1 MKAKLISYT
10 DVTVPTPPYKKSTK
24 SGIVEDEKGKR
35 QLVMIEDEH
44 YNILKVG
51 MEGRIEKRITDFG
64 EFNFFV
70 PEIKEKKKV
79 SKVALITGASRGIGK
94 AIALE
99 LAKRGFNIVMNAFH
113 DLPDEGVKAMEEI
126 KKGGREAVFIRADV
140 SKYEEVEKMVKET
153 VEKLGRVD
161 VLVNN
166 AGMNIDKLLVNMAP
180 EQWQRVI
187 DVDLTGTYNC
197 TRAVLPYM
205 IQQGG
210 GNIVNVSS
218 MSAIDGATGQA
229 NYAAA
234 KGGVNSFTK
243 TVALEYAQY
252 NVLCNAVLPGCI
264 KTRMTDAMPY
274 GMLRDRLSKIPLGRR
289 GEPEEVAK
297 LVAFLVTE
305 GNYITGQLINISAG
319 EYV

>member
-1 MKAKLISYT
+1 MKAKLLSFT
-10 DVTVPTPPYKKSTK
+10 EVTVPPPPYKKSTK

-35 QLVMIEDEH
+35 HLVRIEDEH
-44 YNILKVG
+44 YSLLKLG
-51 MEGRIEKRITDFG
+51 MEGTVEKRKTDFG
-64 EFNFFV
+64 EFNIFT
-70 PEIKEKKKV
+70 PKLEKKEV
-79 SKVALITGASRGIGK
+79 TKVALITGASRGIGK

-113 DLPDEGVKAMEEI
+113 DLPEGGVKAMEEI
-126 KKGGREAVFIRADV
+126 KKGGREAIFIKGDV

-153 VEKLGRVD
+153 VDKLGRLD

-166 AGMNIDKLLVNMAP
+166 AGMNIDKLLVNLTP

-187 DVDLTGTYNC
+187 DVDLTGTFNC
-197 TRAVLPYM
+197 TKAALPHM

-218 MSAIDGATGQA
+218 MSGIDGATGQA

-234 KGGVNSFTK
+234 KGGVNALTK
-243 TVALEYAQY
+243 VIALEYAQY
-252 NVLCNAVLPGCI
+252 NVICNAILPGFI
-264 KTRMTDAMPY
+264 RTRMTDAMPQ
-274 GMLRDRLSKIPLGRR
+274 GLIRDRLMKVPLGRR

-305 GNYITGQLINISAG
+305 GTYMTGQLINISAG

>member
-1 MKAKLISYT
+1 MKVKLISYT

-35 QLVMIEDEH
+35 QLVRIEDEH

-51 MEGRIEKRITDFG
+51 MKGRIEKRVTDFG

-70 PEIKEKKKV
+70 PEIKGKKEV
-79 SKVALITGASRGIGK
+79 SKVALITGATRGIGK

-99 LAKRGFNIVMNAFH
+99 LARKGFNIVIN
-113 DLPDEGVKAMEEI
+113 DLELPDEGAEAINEI
-126 KKGGREAVFIRADV
+126 KKGGREAIFIKADI
-140 SKYEEVEKMVKET
+140 SKYEEVEKMVKDA
-153 VEKLGRVD
+153 VEKLGRMD

-166 AGMNIDKLLVNMAP
+166 AGINIDRLLINMTP
-180 EQWQRVI
+180 EQWQKVI

-197 TRAVLPYM
+197 TKAVLPHM
-205 IQQGG
+205 MQQGG
-210 GNIVNVSS
+210 GRIVNVSS
-218 MSAIDGATGQA
+218 MSALDGTMGQA

-234 KGGVNSFTK
+234 KGGVVSFTK
-243 TVALEYAQY
+243 TVAMEYAQY
-252 NVLCNAVLPGCI
+252 NILCNAIAPGCI
-264 KTRMTDAMPY
+264 KTRMTDAMPP
-274 GMLRDRLSKIPLGRR
+274 GMLRERVSQIPLGRR

-297 LVAFLVTE
+297 LVAFLATE

-319 EYV
+319 EYI

>member
-1 MKAKLISYT
+1 MKVKLISYT
-10 DVTVPTPPYKKSTK
+10 DVTVPAPPYRKSTK
-24 SGIVEDEKGKR
+24 SGIVEDEEGKCH
-35 QLVMIEDEH
+35 LVRIEDEH
-44 YNILKVG
+44 YSILKTG
-51 MEGRIEKRITDFG
+51 MEGRIEKRITDSG
-64 EFNFFV
+64 EFSFFI
-70 PEIKEKKKV
+70 PEVKKKEV
-79 SKVALITGASRGIGK
+79 SKVAIITGASRGIGK

-99 LAKRGFNIVMNAFH
+99 LARRGFNIVMNATH
-113 DLPDEGVKAMEEI
+113 DLPDEGVEAMEEI
-126 KKGGREAVFIRADV
+126 KKGGREAIFIKADV

-153 VEKLGRVD
+153 VEKFERVD

-166 AGMNIDKLLVNMAP
+166 AGMNIDKLLVNMTP
-180 EQWQRVI
+180 QDWQRVI

-205 IQQGG
+205 IKQSGG
-210 GNIVNVSS
+210 RIVNVSS
-218 MSAIDGATGQA
+218 MSSIDGATGQA

-234 KGGVNSFTK
+234 KGGVNSLTK

-252 NVLCNAVLPGCI
+252 NILCNAVLPGCI
-264 KTRMTDAMPY
+264 KTRMTDAMPP

-297 LVAFLVTE
+297 LVAFLAIE

>member
-35 QLVMIEDEH
+35 QLVGIDDEH
-44 YNILKVG
+44 YNILKIG
-51 MEGRIEKRITDFG
+51 MEGRIEKRVTDFG

-70 PEIKEKKKV
+70 PEIKEKKEV
-79 SKVALITGASRGIGK
+79 SKVALITGATRGIGK

-99 LAKRGFNIVMNAFH
+99 LARKGFNIVIN
-113 DLPDEGVKAMEEI
+113 DLELQDAGAEAINEI
-126 KKGGREAVFIRADV
+126 KKGGREAIFIKADI
-140 SKYEEVEKMVKET
+140 SKYEEVEKMVKEA
-153 VEKLGRVD
+153 VEKLGRMD

-166 AGMNIDKLLVNMAP
+166 AGINIDRLLINMTP
-180 EQWQRVI
+180 EQWQKVI

-197 TRAVLPYM
+197 TKAVLPHM
-205 IQQGG
+205 MQQGG
-210 GNIVNVSS
+210 GRIVNVSS
-218 MSAIDGATGQA
+218 MSALDGAIGQA

-234 KGGVNSFTK
+234 KGGVVSLTK
-243 TVALEYAQY
+243 TIAMEYAQY
-252 NVLCNAVLPGCI
+252 NILCNAIAPGCI
-264 KTRMTDAMPY
+264 RTRMTDAMPP
-274 GMLRDRLSKIPLGRR
+274 GMLRERVSQIPLGRR

-297 LVAFLVTE
+297 LVVFLVTE

-319 EYV
+319 EYI

>member
-35 QLVMIEDEH
+35 QLVRIEDEH

-51 MEGRIEKRITDFG
+51 MEGRIEKRVTDFG

-70 PEIKEKKKV
+70 PEIKEKKEV
-79 SKVALITGASRGIGK
+79 SKVALITGATRGIGK

-99 LAKRGFNIVMNAFH
+99 LARKGFNIVIN
-113 DLPDEGVKAMEEI
+113 DLELPDEGAEAINEI
-126 KKGGREAVFIRADV
+126 KKGGREAIFIKADI
-140 SKYEEVEKMVKET
+140 SKYEEVEKMVKEA
-153 VEKLGRVD
+153 VEKLGRMD

-166 AGMNIDKLLVNMAP
+166 AGINIDRLLINMTP
-180 EQWQRVI
+180 EQWQKVI

-197 TRAVLPYM
+197 TKAALPHM
-205 IQQGG
+205 MQQGG
-210 GNIVNVSS
+210 GRIVNVSS
-218 MSAIDGATGQA
+218 MSALDGAMGQA

-234 KGGVNSFTK
+234 KGGVISLTK
-243 TVALEYAQY
+243 TIAMEYAQY
-252 NVLCNAVLPGCI
+252 NILCNAIAPGCI
-264 KTRMTDAMPY
+264 RTRMTDAMPP
-274 GMLRDRLSKIPLGRR
+274 GMLRERVSQIPLGRR

-305 GNYITGQLINISAG
+305 GDYITGQLINISAG
-319 EYV
+319 EYI

>member
-35 QLVMIEDEH
+35 QLVRIEDEH

-51 MEGRIEKRITDFG
+51 MEGRIEKRVTDFG

-70 PEIKEKKKV
+70 PEIKEKKEV
-79 SKVALITGASRGIGK
+79 SKVALITGATRGIGK

-99 LAKRGFNIVMNAFH
+99 LARKGFNIVIN
-113 DLPDEGVKAMEEI
+113 DLELPDEGAEAINEI
-126 KKGGREAVFIRADV
+126 KKGGREAIFIKADI
-140 SKYEEVEKMVKET
+140 SKYEEVEKMVKEA
-153 VEKLGRVD
+153 VEKLGRMD
-161 VLVNN
+161 VLINN
-166 AGMNIDKLLVNMAP
+166 AGINIDRLLINMTP
-180 EQWQRVI
+180 EQWQKVI

-197 TRAVLPYM
+197 TKAVLPHM
-205 IQQGG
+205 MQQGG
-210 GNIVNVSS
+210 GRIVNVSS
-218 MSAIDGATGQA
+218 MSALDGAMGQA

-234 KGGVNSFTK
+234 KGGVVSLTK
-243 TVALEYAQY
+243 TIAMEYAQY
-252 NVLCNAVLPGCI
+252 NILCNAIAPGCI
-264 KTRMTDAMPY
+264 KTRMTDAMPP
-274 GMLRDRLSKIPLGRR
+274 GMLRERVSQIPLGRR

-297 LVAFLVTE
+297 LVVFLVTE

-319 EYV
+319 EYI

>member
-1 MKAKLISYT
+1 MKVKLISYT

-35 QLVMIEDEH
+35 QLVRIEDEH

-51 MEGRIEKRITDFG
+51 MGGRIEKRVTDFG

-70 PEIKEKKKV
+70 PEIKEKKEV
-79 SKVALITGASRGIGK
+79 SKVALITGATRGIGK

-99 LAKRGFNIVMNAFH
+99 LARKGFNIVIN
-113 DLPDEGVKAMEEI
+113 DLELPDEGAEAINEI
-126 KKGGREAVFIRADV
+126 KKGGREAIFIKADI
-140 SKYEEVEKMVKET
+140 SKYEEVEKMVKDA
-153 VEKLGRVD
+153 VGKFGRMD

-166 AGMNIDKLLVNMAP
+166 AGINIDRLLINMTP
-180 EQWQRVI
+180 EQWQKVI

-197 TRAVLPYM
+197 TKAVLPHM
-205 IQQGG
+205 MQQGG
-210 GNIVNVSS
+210 GRIVNVSS
-218 MSAIDGATGQA
+218 MSALDGTMGQA

-234 KGGVNSFTK
+234 KGGVVSFTK
-243 TVALEYAQY
+243 TVAMEYAQY
-252 NVLCNAVLPGCI
+252 NILCNAIAPGCI
-264 KTRMTDAMPY
+264 KTRMTDAMPP
-274 GMLRDRLSKIPLGRR
+274 GMLRERVSQIPLGRR

-305 GNYITGQLINISAG
+305 GSYITGQLINISAG

>member
-1 MKAKLISYT
+1 MKVKLISYT

-35 QLVMIEDEH
+35 QLVRIEDEH

-51 MEGRIEKRITDFG
+51 MKGRIEKRVTDFG

-70 PEIKEKKKV
+70 PEIKDKKEV
-79 SKVALITGASRGIGK
+79 SKVALITGATRGIGK

-99 LAKRGFNIVMNAFH
+99 LARKGFNIVIN
-113 DLPDEGVKAMEEI
+113 DLELPDEGAEAINEI
-126 KKGGREAVFIRADV
+126 KKGGREAIFIKADI
-140 SKYEEVEKMVKET
+140 SKYEEVEKMVKDA
-153 VEKLGRVD
+153 VEKLGRMD

-166 AGMNIDKLLVNMAP
+166 AGINIDRLLINMTP
-180 EQWQRVI
+180 EQWQKVI

-197 TRAVLPYM
+197 TKAVLPHM
-205 IQQGG
+205 MQQGG
-210 GNIVNVSS
+210 GRIVNVSS
-218 MSAIDGATGQA
+218 MSALDGAMGQA

-234 KGGVNSFTK
+234 KGGVVSFTK
-243 TVALEYAQY
+243 TVAMEYAQY
-252 NVLCNAVLPGCI
+252 NILCNAIAPGCI
-264 KTRMTDAMPY
+264 KTRMTDAMPP
-274 GMLRDRLSKIPLGRR
+274 GMLRERVSQIPLGRR

-319 EYV
+319 EYI

>member
-35 QLVMIEDEH
+35 QLVRIEDKH

-51 MEGRIEKRITDFG
+51 MEGRIEKRVTDFG

-70 PEIKEKKKV
+70 PEIKGKKEV
-79 SKVALITGASRGIGK
+79 SKVALITGATRGIGK

-99 LAKRGFNIVMNAFH
+99 LARKGFNIVIN
-113 DLPDEGVKAMEEI
+113 DLELPDEGAEAINEI
-126 KKGGREAVFIRADV
+126 KKGGREAIFIKADI
-140 SKYEEVEKMVKET
+140 SKYEEVEKMVKEA
-153 VEKLGRVD
+153 VEKLGRMD

-166 AGMNIDKLLVNMAP
+166 AGINIDRLLINMTP
-180 EQWQRVI
+180 EQWQKVI

-197 TRAVLPYM
+197 TKAVLPHM
-205 IQQGG
+205 MQQGG
-210 GNIVNVSS
+210 GRIVNVSS
-218 MSAIDGATGQA
+218 MSALDGAMGQA

-234 KGGVNSFTK
+234 KGGVVSLTK
-243 TVALEYAQY
+243 TIAMEYAQY
-252 NVLCNAVLPGCI
+252 NILCNAIAPGCI
-264 KTRMTDAMPY
+264 RTRMTDAMPP
-274 GMLRDRLSKIPLGRR
+274 GMLRERVSQIPLGRR

>member
-1 MKAKLISYT
+1 MKVKLISYT
-10 DVTVPTPPYKKSTK
+10 DVTVPTPPYRKSTK
-24 SGIVEDEKGKR
+24 SGIVEDEEGKR
-35 QLVMIEDEH
+35 YLVRIEDEH
-44 YNILKVG
+44 YSILKTG
-51 MEGRIEKRITDFG
+51 MEGRIEKRVTDFG
-64 EFNFFV
+64 EFNFFI
-70 PEIKEKKKV
+70 PEVEKKEV
-79 SKVALITGASRGIGK
+79 SKVAIITGASRGIGK

-99 LAKRGFNIVMNAFH
+99 LARRGFNIVINAMH
-113 DLPDEGVKAMEEI
+113 DLPDEGVEAMEEI
-126 KKGGREAVFIRADV
+126 KKGGMEAIFIKADV

-166 AGMNIDKLLVNMAP
+166 AGMNIDKLLVNMTP

-210 GNIVNVSS
+210 GSIVNVSS

-252 NVLCNAVLPGCI
+252 NILCNAVLPGFI
-264 KTRMTDAMPY
+264 RTRMTDAMPP
-274 GMLRDRLSKIPLGRR
+274 GMLRDRLSKIPLGRK